1 MEKKKCLLSFVGLSR
16 SYLECFENI
25 KQNIILNNLEN
36 FDFHINVNTD
46 LENTQTKKWSDIN
59 VSPIEKKIFEENLKK
74 IYDGFI
80 KNISYLHI
88 DVDSKSGTELFRE
101 RCKFIFNLEKDEFY
115 DLYIFIRFDVII
127 SKNINLLNF
136 LPINSKM
143 KLSFITGGHMNKNR
157 LDHLYDWDYCWIGDK
172 ESVYK
177 WLTYYSPITPSRE
190 EVIETFKQVNGFNG
204 VYIRDIIKGGNLYES
219 WVNNYWKIFYNLLRL
234 ECNVSFECE
243 KDEIFLK
250 IVR

>member
-59 VSPIEKKIFEENLKK
+59 VSPIEREIFEENLKK

-88 DVDSKSGTELFRE
+88 DVSDKSGTQIFRE

-127 SKNINLLNF
+127 SKPIDLLDFISDNKKF
-136 LPINSKM
+136 
-143 KLSFITGGHMNKNR
+143 SFITGGYYNNNR
-157 LDHLYDWDYCWIGDK
+157 LDHTYDWDYCWIGDK
-172 ESVYK
+172 VSIDK
-177 WLTYYSPITPSRE
+177 WLNYYSPILPNRQQ
-190 EVIETFKQVNGFNG
+190 VIDTFKSINGFNG
-204 VYIRDIIKGGNLYES
+204 TYINDVISGKGLTDN
-219 WVNNYWKIFYNLLRL
+219 WVNNYWRIFYNLLL
-234 ECNVSFECE
+234 IGCEVSFECE
-243 KDEIFLK
+243 KKDIFLK